1 MIKDKIMSQKVVNCT
16 VIGDGMVGK
25 TSLALAFVNKQP
37 PGDAYVATVFDNYAG
52 TVSVHGEQYTVSI
65 FDSPG
70 QHDYEDV
77 RAFSYRDSEVI
88 IVCYSVNDAD
98 SLQNIKDV
106 WIQEA
111 KSHVKRKKPIILIG
125 CQSDVRL
132 KRRHSSGDSYV
143 TLEEGEAFAK
153 EIGADAYLECSSLT
167 MDGVSEVFSSVVNLA
182 LKNRKKKS
190 RIFSRLLRR

>member
-1 MIKDKIMSQKVVNCT
+1 MIKDKIMAQKVVNCT
-16 VIGDGMVGK
+16 IIGDGMVGK

-37 PGDAYVATVFDNYAG
+37 PGEAYVATVFDNYAG
-52 TVSVHGEQYTVSI
+52 TVSVHGEQYTVGI

-88 IVCYSVNDAD
+88 IACYSVNDTD
-98 SLQNIKDV
+98 SLQNVKDV

-111 KSHVKRKKPIILIG
+111 KSHVKRKKPLLLLG
-125 CQSDVRL
+125 CQTDIRE
-132 KRRHSSGDSYV
+132 KGGRQSGQDYV
-143 TLEEGEAFAK
+143 TQDEGVALAK
-153 EIGADAYLECSSLT
+153 EIGAEAYIECSSLT
-167 MDGVSEVFSSVVNLA
+167 MEGVTEVFQSVVTLA

-190 RIFSRLLRR
+190 RILNRLLRR